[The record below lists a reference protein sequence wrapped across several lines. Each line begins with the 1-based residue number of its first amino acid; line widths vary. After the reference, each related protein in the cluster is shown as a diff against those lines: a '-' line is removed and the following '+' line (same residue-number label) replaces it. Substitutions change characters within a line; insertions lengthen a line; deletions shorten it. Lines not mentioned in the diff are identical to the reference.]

1 LLDRLRSFPYASQR
15 RAEPWLGSKYT
26 RAEQVCACSR
36 LFFAGERRSSPGL
49 EWDEDVREVARC
61 GTSPDF
67 RETPHL
73 TEDGRAL
80 PIMGRAFRRAVD
92 CGSRGDPSAL
102 PTSEIESLREAL
114 ALRKFE
120 PHPYLVA
127 GNKVRINSGS
137 LVGMVGVL
145 VRKKNTFRVCAHL
158 GRDHAQR
165 RCRSWQRRDR
175 ARQTTA
181 THRTFRYTA

>member
-1 LLDRLRSFPYASQR
+1 MCLLSPCLLAGGGRVHR
-15 RAEPWLGSKYT
+15 GSSWYGN
-26 RAEQVCACSR
+26 V
-36 LFFAGERRSSPGL
+36 G
-49 EWDEDVREVARC
+49 EVAP
-61 GTSPDF
+61 GSTSRDLWK
-67 RETPHL
+67 TPHL

-80 PIMGRAFRRAVD
+80 PIIGRAFRRAVD

-120 PHPYLVA
+120 PHPYPVA

-145 VRKKNTFRVCAHL
+145 VRKKNSFRVCAHL

-165 RCRSWQRRDR
+165 RC
-175 ARQTTA
+175 
-181 THRTFRYTA
+181 

>member
-1 LLDRLRSFPYASQR
+1 
-15 RAEPWLGSKYT
+15 
-26 RAEQVCACSR
+26 
-36 LFFAGERRSSPGL
+36 
-49 EWDEDVREVARC
+49 
-61 GTSPDF
+61 
-67 RETPHL
+67 
-73 TEDGRAL
+73 L
-80 PIMGRAFRRAVD
+80 PIIGRAFRRAVD
-92 CGSRGDPSAL
+92 CGSRRDLSAS

-145 VRKKNTFRVCAHL
+145 VRKKNSFRVCAHL

-165 RCRSWQRRDR
+165 RC
-175 ARQTTA
+175 
-181 THRTFRYTA
+181 

>member
-1 LLDRLRSFPYASQR
+1 MHPGRVSMCLLSSVSL
-15 RAEPWLGSKYT
+15 
-26 RAEQVCACSR
+26 
-36 LFFAGERRSSPGL
+36 AGGGKSSPGL
-49 EWDEDVREVARC
+49 ELVGNVREVP
-61 GTSPDF
+61 GSTSRDLWK
-67 RETPHL
+67 TPHL

-80 PIMGRAFRRAVD
+80 PIIGRAFRRAVD

-120 PHPYLVA
+120 PHPYPVA

>member
-1 LLDRLRSFPYASQR
+1 MHPGRVSMCLLSPVSLAGGGRVHR
-15 RAEPWLGSKYT
+15 GSSWYGN
-26 RAEQVCACSR
+26 V
-36 LFFAGERRSSPGL
+36 G
-49 EWDEDVREVARC
+49 EVAPC
-61 GTSPDF
+61 STSPDLWK
-67 RETPHL
+67 TPHL

-80 PIMGRAFRRAVD
+80 PIIGRAFRRAVD
-92 CGSRGDPSAL
+92 CGSRRDLSAL

-145 VRKKNTFRVCAHL
+145 VRKKNSFRVCAHL
-158 GRDHAQR
+158 GRDHTQR